1 MQRKPRKNKQKPL
14 KKPKKEEDN
23 SLAFVHEDKY
33 GEKPSGK
40 PWHEAYKDYQTIAR
54 KALCYLCNHLWIAM
68 VPADYK
74 KEHVKCP
81 NCGEFTGFFA
91 EEYDDGADDNGTCI

>member
-1 MQRKPRKNKQKPL
+1 
-14 KKPKKEEDN
+14 
-23 SLAFVHEDKY
+23 
-33 GEKPSGK
+33 
-40 PWHEAYKDYQTIAR
+40 
-54 KALCYLCNHLWIAM
+54 M